1 MEVRM
6 GKKWIIRLLVAG
18 ILISLTACTGEAVEP
33 TPTNAP
39 VVENEDQDT
48 PETEELTTDADTQE
62 NTSDD
67 DSVGEAETPS
77 IDAAT
82 IFSSNCARCHGADRS
97 GVNGP
102 PLLPGNLTKDA
113 SAYEKTITNGSGP
126 MPAWGNKLSTEEINA
141 LAEWILTPVD

>member
-1 MEVRM
+1 M

-18 ILISLTACTGEAVEP
+18 ILISLTACTGGAVEP

-39 VVENEDQDT
+39 VVESEDQDT
-48 PETEELTTDADTQE
+48 PETEEQTTDADTHE

-67 DSVGEAETPS
+67 DAAGEAETPS

-97 GVNGP
+97 GANAP
-102 PLLPGNLTKDA
+102 PLLPGTLTKDA
-113 SAYEKTITNGSGP
+113 SAYIETITNGSGS
-126 MPAWGNKLSTEEINA
+126 MPAWSNRLSAEEINA
-141 LAEWILTPVD
+141 LAEWILTPAD